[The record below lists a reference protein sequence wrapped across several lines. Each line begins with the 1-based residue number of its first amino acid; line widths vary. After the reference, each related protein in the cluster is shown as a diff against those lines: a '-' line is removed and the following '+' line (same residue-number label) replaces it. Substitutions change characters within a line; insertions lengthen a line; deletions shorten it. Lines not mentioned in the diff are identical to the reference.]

1 MRGSE
6 LQNYRKRLLE
16 MAATLK
22 GSAAGIA
29 AEALRPAGGESSGGL
44 SNTPLHL
51 ADLGSDNFER
61 DMSVSLLENK
71 TRTLDQIEEAL
82 HRLDAGNFGLCQE
95 CGAKIGAD
103 RLQAV
108 PFTPYCIDCARQLER
123 QNAYLP
129 SPPTGP

>member
-1 MRGSE
+1 MRARTE
-6 LQNYRKRLLE
+6 LQAYRKRLLE
-16 MAATLK
+16 LAATLK

-29 AEALRPAGGESSGGL
+29 DEALRPGGGERSGGL
-44 SNTPLHL
+44 SNAPLHL
-51 ADLGSDNFER
+51 ADLGSDTYER

-82 HRLDAGNFGLCQE
+82 HRLDAGKYGLCQE
-95 CGAKIGAD
+95 CGAKVAAE

-108 PFTPYCIDCARQLER
+108 PFTPYCIDCARRLEQ

-129 SPPTGP
+129 LPP